1 MCRDITFAAAVN
13 SLVSFFFFLSIFFS
27 GRRNYW
33 RKCVSGSLF
42 FFVCLLS
49 PHSPLGIELQS
60 LPNLFN
66 FWGFFFLITKCQ
78 MKYYFL
84 FISFF
89 FLIISFQLQTALCI
103 CFGVVAMLMYD
114 CKLTPTPIQ
123 ISDPSQIPSPLVAF
137 TSSFYLQYFHCK
149 SSSYT
154 QNSRSFDII

>member
-66 FWGFFFLITKCQ
+66 FLGFFFLITKCQ

-89 FLIISFQLQTALCI
+89 FLNNLISVTNGVMHLFRRCGHAHVRLQIDSYAYSNIGPFPNTE
-103 CFGVVAMLMYD
+103 
-114 CKLTPTPIQ
+114 
-123 ISDPSQIPSPLVAF
+123 PLGG
-137 TSSFYLQYFHCK
+137 FH
-149 SSSYT
+149 
-154 QNSRSFDII
+154 Q